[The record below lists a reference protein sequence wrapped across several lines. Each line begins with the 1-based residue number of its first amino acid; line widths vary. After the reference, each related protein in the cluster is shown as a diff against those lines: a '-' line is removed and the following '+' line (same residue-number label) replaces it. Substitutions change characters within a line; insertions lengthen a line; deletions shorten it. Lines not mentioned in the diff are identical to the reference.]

1 MKQMLSKSTDEWET
15 PIEYWEKLV
24 PFLDKKKT
32 IIYDP
37 FYMNGASQWKWKQ
50 LGFQCIHPKT
60 DFFYSK
66 IPTDENIIIISSP
79 PFSKKKRV
87 FEQLMK
93 WDKPFIMLTN
103 SNAFFQLKMQK
114 ILKNKVQLIV
124 PNILLGFINQN
135 GVQTRSAP
143 YYLCFICYK
152 MNLER
157 DIIWV

>member
-1 MKQMLSKSTDEWET
+1 MKQMLSNSTDEWET

-24 PFLDKKKT
+24 PFLDKQKT

-37 FYMNGASQWKWKQ
+37 FYMNGNAKTKWKK
-50 LGFQCIHPKT
+50 LGFKCIHPKT

-66 IPTDENIIIISSP
+66 KPKDENIIIISSP

-87 FEQLMK
+87 FEKLIE
-93 WDKPFIMLTN
+93 WDLPFIMLMN
-103 SNAFFQLKMQK
+103 SNAFFQLKIQK
-114 ILKNKVQLIV
+114 ILKNKTQLII
-124 PNILLGFINQN
+124 PNLLLGFINQH
-135 GVQTRSAP
+135 GVQTPSAP
-143 YYLCFICYK
+143 YYMCFICYK